1 MKPNA
6 IAPEQA
12 QTVDFLDKERQ
23 KQQQQLATLT
33 ERLNALTSENTT
45 LTQRLR
51 EMESEVTKAV
61 TLAARI
67 TSFETTFEQIRGEI
81 VKQIDLM
88 EKRHSE
94 SEREQDRYRTT
105 EREGMNKMLVDT
117 RKMLDAVPKIEQDLL
132 ARKDEE
138 SRIAKLLAELNQK
151 ITDAARKDEERTR
164 QMVSFEESRRQDNK
178 RVTDL
183 QTEATELRKRNDE
196 NRAKIEIME
205 DLARRNDTR
214 VSELMLAENDR
225 RMSQMAWMENQ
236 AVAGAERDRTWN
248 ELKTKM
254 DTVLQSA
261 EDFSRRMDT
270 YSETHRQMKKLIEEF
285 YVNIERIDRRINEAA
300 EVQRLGEERFR
311 QEWNAFLADE
321 QKRWTQEW
329 NAFLADEQKR
339 WTTHMLLRD
348 EQWRDHDRQAAK
360 SEERLVSNED
370 RLNDIA
376 EILRTMLAHDQTRM
390 QAIYNVIRDALSE
403 YEQTL
408 TKVR

>member
-23 KQQQQLATLT
+23 KQQQQLA
-33 ERLNALTSENTT
+33 
-45 LTQRLR
+45 
-51 EMESEVTKAV
+51 
-61 TLAARI
+61 
-67 TSFETTFEQIRGEI
+67 IRTEI

-214 VSELMLAENDR
+214 VSELTLAENDR

-248 ELKTKM
+248 ELKSKM
-254 DTVLQSA
+254 DSVLQSA

-311 QEWNAFLADE
+311 QEWNAFI
-321 QKRWTQEW
+321 
-329 NAFLADEQKR
+329 ADEQKR

-390 QAIYNVIRDALSE
+390 QAIYTVIRDALSE

>member
-23 KQQQQLATLT
+23 KQQQQIATLT

-67 TSFETTFEQIRGEI
+67 TSFETTFEQIRNEI
-81 VKQIDLM
+81 VKQIDLI

-138 SRIAKLLAELNQK
+138 SRITKLLAELSQK
-151 ITDAARKDEERTR
+151 VTDAGRKDEERTR

-205 DLARRNDTR
+205 DLVRRNDTR
-214 VSELMLAENDR
+214 IGELMLAENDR

-248 ELKTKM
+248 ELKSKM

-270 YSETHRQMKKLIEEF
+270 YAETHRQMKKLIEEF

-321 QKRWTQEW
+321 QKRWT
-329 NAFLADEQKR
+329 
-339 WTTHMLLRD
+339 THMLLRD

-360 SEERLVSNED
+360 SEERLSSSED
-370 RLNDIA
+370 RLNELA

-390 QAIYNVIRDALSE
+390 QAIYTVIRDALSE

>member
-51 EMESEVTKAV
+51 EMESDVTKAV

-67 TSFETTFEQIRGEI
+67 TSFETTFEQIRTEI

-105 EREGMNKMLVDT
+105 EREGMNKMLMDT
-117 RKMLDAVPKIEQDLL
+117 RKMLDSVPKIEQDLL

-138 SRIAKLLAELNQK
+138 NRITKLLAELNQK

-164 QMVSFEESRRQDNK
+164 QMASFEESRRQDNK

-214 VSELMLAENDR
+214 VSELTLAENDR

-321 QKRWTQEW
+321 QKRWT
-329 NAFLADEQKR
+329 
-339 WTTHMLLRD
+339 THMLLRD

>member
-33 ERLNALTSENTT
+33 ERLNALSSENAT
-45 LTQRLR
+45 LIQRMR
-51 EMESEVTKAV
+51 EMESDVTKAV

-67 TSFETTFEQIRGEI
+67 TSFETTFEQIRSEI

-138 SRIAKLLAELNQK
+138 SRIAKLLTDLNQK

-214 VSELMLAENDR
+214 VSELTLAENDR
-225 RMSQMAWMENQ
+225 RMSQLAWMENQ

-321 QKRWTQEW
+321 QKRWT
-329 NAFLADEQKR
+329 
-339 WTTHMLLRD
+339 THMLLRD

-360 SEERLVSNED
+360 SEERLSSNED
-370 RLNDIA
+370 RVNELA
-376 EILRTMLAHDQTRM
+376 EILRAMLAHDQTRM
-390 QAIYNVIRDALSE
+390 QAVYNVIRDALSE
-403 YEQTL
+403 YEQAL

>member
-23 KQQQQLATLT
+23 KQQQQIATLT
-33 ERLNALTSENTT
+33 ERLNALANENAT
-45 LTQRLR
+45 LTPRLR

-138 SRIAKLLAELNQK
+138 NRVTKLLAELNQK
-151 ITDAARKDEERTR
+151 ITDAGRKDEERTR

-214 VSELMLAENDR
+214 IGELVLAENDR

-236 AVAGAERDRTWN
+236 AVAGAERERTWN
-248 ELKTKM
+248 ELRAKM

-270 YSETHRQMKKLIEEF
+270 YSETHRQMRKLIEEY
-285 YVNIERIDRRINEAA
+285 YVNVERVDRRINEAA
-300 EVQRLGEERFR
+300 EVQRLAEERF
-311 QEWNAFLADE
+311 
-321 QKRWTQEW
+321 KQEW

-360 SEERLVSNED
+360 SDERLVSNED

-376 EILRTMLAHDQTRM
+376 EILRTMLSHDQTRM
-390 QAIYNVIRDALSE
+390 QAIYNVIRDALAE
-403 YEQTL
+403 QEQTL

>member
-6 IAPEQA
+6 MAPEQA

-23 KQQQQLATLT
+23 KQQQQIATLT
-33 ERLNALTSENTT
+33 ERLNALSSENTT

-67 TSFETTFEQIRGEI
+67 TSFETTFEQIRSEI
-81 VKQIDLM
+81 MKQIDLM

-117 RKMLDAVPKIEQDLL
+117 RKMLDTVPKLEQDIL

-138 SRIAKLLAELNQK
+138 NRLSKLVGELQQRINDVSR
-151 ITDAARKDEERTR
+151 RDEERAR
-164 QMVSFEESRRQDNK
+164 QMVAFEESRRQDNK
-178 RVTDL
+178 RVGDL
-183 QTEATELRKRNDE
+183 QTESTELRKRGDE
-196 NRAKIEIME
+196 VRAKTEILE
-205 DLARRNDTR
+205 DLVRRNDTR
-214 VSELMLAENDR
+214 IGELMLAENDR
-225 RMSQMAWMENQ
+225 RMSQMAWMESQ
-236 AVAGAERDRTWN
+236 AVAGAERERTWN
-248 ELKTKM
+248 ELKAKM

-270 YSETHRQMKKLIEEF
+270 YAETHRQMKKLIEEF

-321 QKRWTQEW
+321 QKRWT
-329 NAFLADEQKR
+329 
-339 WTTHMLLRD
+339 THMLLRD
-348 EQWRDHDRQAAK
+348 EQWRDHDRQSAK
-360 SEERLVSNED
+360 SEERLSSSED
-370 RLNDIA
+370 RLNELA
-376 EILRTMLAHDQTRM
+376 ETLRTILAHDQTRM

>member
-12 QTVDFLDKERQ
+12 QTVDFLDK
-23 KQQQQLATLT
+23 T
-33 ERLNALTSENTT
+33 ERLNALSGENAT
-45 LTQRLR
+45 LIQRVR
-51 EMESEVTKAV
+51 EMESDVTKAV

-81 VKQIDLM
+81 MKQIDLM

-138 SRIAKLLAELNQK
+138 TRITKLFAELSQK
-151 ITDAARKDEERTR
+151 VVDAGRKDEERTR

-205 DLARRNDTR
+205 DLVRRNDAR
-214 VSELMLAENDR
+214 ISELVLAENDR

-236 AVAGAERDRTWN
+236 AVAGAERERTWN
-248 ELKTKM
+248 ELKAKM

-285 YVNIERIDRRINEAA
+285 YVNIERIDRRINEAS

-311 QEWNAFLADE
+311 
-321 QKRWTQEW
+321 QEW

-348 EQWRDHDRQAAK
+348 EQWRDHDRQSAK
-360 SEERLVSNED
+360 SEERLASNED
-370 RLNDIA
+370 RLN
-376 EILRTMLAHDQTRM
+376 ELTENLRTMLAHDQTRM
-390 QAIYNVIRDALSE
+390 QAIYNVIRDALAE

>member
-6 IAPEQA
+6 IAPEQV

-23 KQQQQLATLT
+23 KQQQQLAALT
-33 ERLNALTSENTT
+33 ERLNALTNENAA
-45 LTQRLR
+45 LLQRHK

-67 TSFETTFEQIRGEI
+67 TSFEITFEQIRSEI
-81 VKQIDLM
+81 MKQIDLM

-94 SEREQDRYRTT
+94 SEREQDRYRAT
-105 EREGMNKMLVDT
+105 EREGMNKILVDT
-117 RKMLDAVPKIEQDLL
+117 RKMLDAVPKLEQDMI

-138 SRIAKLLAELNQK
+138 NRISKMANELQQK
-151 ITDAARKDEERTR
+151 FADVVRRDEERAR
-164 QMVSFEESRRQDNK
+164 QMAAFEESRRQDNK
-178 RVTDL
+178 RAADL
-183 QTEATELRKRNDE
+183 QTENIELRKRSDE
-196 NRAKIEIME
+196 NRAKIEILE
-205 DLARRNDTR
+205 DLVRRNDTR
-214 VSELMLAENDR
+214 IGELMLAENDR
-225 RMSQMAWMENQ
+225 RMSQLAWMENQ

-248 ELKTKM
+248 ELKAKM
-254 DTVLQSA
+254 DTVLQNA

-285 YVNIERIDRRINEAA
+285 YVNIERIDRRINEAS
-300 EVQRLGEERFR
+300 EVQRLSEERFR
-311 QEWNAFLADE
+311 
-321 QKRWTQEW
+321 QEW

-376 EILRTMLAHDQTRM
+376 ESLRSMLAHDQTRM
-390 QAIYNVIRDALSE
+390 QAIYNLIRDALAE